1 MHKLKHTCAYIVHN
15 TTDTIASL
23 RQVILTVSP
32 VRHLKDG
39 AVESSRSRAHI
50 LSAVH
55 AAIDTSNTNS
65 GNSGNSA
72 VTYFPSLEL
81 VLDDLR
87 DYR

>member
-1 MHKLKHTCAYIVHN
+1 MQI
-15 TTDTIASL
+15 
-23 RQVILTVSP
+23 ILTVSP

-55 AAIDTSNTNS
+55 AAIDTSNS
-65 GNSGNSA
+65 GSSSSSSSSNSA

>member
-1 MHKLKHTCAYIVHN
+1 MQIL
-15 TTDTIASL
+15 
-23 RQVILTVSP
+23 LTVSP

-39 AVESSRSRAHI
+39 AIESSRSRAHI

-55 AAIDTSNTNS
+55 AAIDTSNANS
-65 GNSGNSA
+65 HSGSSSSSNT